1 MADGILATTIKTDKH
16 LQGGVGADVR
26 ADFQSKSFVS
36 FFKVIPFTCS
46 CEIDTALAD
55 ASGSGAA
62 MEVAVEATVPGCAL
76 GDFVFITSQIDVA
89 DLSFVAYVTAASTI
103 TIQLQN
109 LTGGDL
115 TTYAAAGGE
124 KLNGFILRI
133 RPEILNQLSI
143 PAV

>member
-1 MADGILATTIKTDKH
+1 MADGILAASIKTDKI
-16 LQGGVGADVR
+16 LQAAGTR
-26 ADFQSKSFVS
+26 ADFQSKSFLS
-36 FFKVIPFTCS
+36 FFKVIPFRCN

-62 MEVAVEATVPGCAL
+62 MEVAVTATVPGAAL
-76 GDFVFITSQIDVA
+76 GDFVFITSRVDVA

-115 TTYAAAGGE
+115 TTFNGADGE
-124 KLNGFILRI
+124 ILNGFILRI
-133 RPEILNQLSI
+133 RPEVLNQLSI
-143 PAV
+143 PAT